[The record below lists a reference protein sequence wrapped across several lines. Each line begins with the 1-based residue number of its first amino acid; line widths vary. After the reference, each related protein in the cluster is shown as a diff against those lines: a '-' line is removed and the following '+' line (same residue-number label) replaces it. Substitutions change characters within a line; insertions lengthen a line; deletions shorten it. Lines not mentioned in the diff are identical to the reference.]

1 MLIARVV
8 DQIVASAKNS
18 AYQGHKILSVI
29 PEGWDG
35 RSLQSSAPIVA
46 LDLVDAGV
54 GDRVLVCQEG
64 GWARAAV
71 GDIHAPVRSM
81 VVAIVDQIRLNPA
94 APALPGPPAPMQPS
108 A

>member
-8 DQIVASAKNS
+8 DHIVASAKNS
-18 AYQGHKILSVI
+18 AYQGHKILSVV

-35 RSLQSSAPIVA
+35 GSLQSPAPIVA

-81 VVAIVDQIRLNPA
+81 VVAIVDQIRSTQVV
-94 APALPGPPAPMQPS
+94 PALPGASHSVRPPT
-108 A
+108 